1 MQKILKA
8 FQAIALNPSKYDE
21 ICERIAVNSGL
32 MQVSLQVDD
41 LRDSLAQVR
50 NVLEGDLRTQLSE
63 LHDLIDSEPPSNDE
77 ESK

>member
-8 FQAIALNPSKYDE
+8 FQAITLNPSKYEE
-21 ICERIAVNSGL
+21 IRERIAINSGL

-50 NVLEGDLRTQLSE
+50 NVLEGDLRAQLSE

>member
-8 FQAIALNPSKYDE
+8 FQAIALNPGKYDE
-21 ICERIAVNSGL
+21 ICERIALNNGL

-50 NVLEGDLRTQLSE
+50 NVLEGDLRAQLSE